1 VRTSKSEQC
10 GLRPDFVEEVCD
22 GVDLCEWP
30 DCNYLDYPRF
40 DEMLGELYA
49 IPVECDSSEFVD
61 VCGNENEEVVDVFV
75 RRGPEEPTR
84 KENESHN
91 VSHTPFRRW
100 CSACVK
106 ARAVSHPHLMTPSS
120 SSTEKKFAGIHL
132 AYWFMRDGVGE
143 EKVTVLTLK
152 DDRTKAFDGYVVN
165 KKGRDGDLAERVVL
179 DIARCH

>member
-84 KENESHN
+84 
-91 VSHTPFRRW
+91 RRI
-100 CSACVK
+100 
-106 ARAVSHPHLMTPSS
+106 RA
-120 SSTEKKFAGIHL
+120 I
-132 AYWFMRDGVGE
+132 
-143 EKVTVLTLK
+143 LTLRQFLLPLK
-152 DDRTKAFDGYVVN
+152 RGCELPNQSSVV
-165 KKGRDGDLAERVVL
+165 
-179 DIARCH
+179 